1 MERKPSKY
9 MNGWILFFAGL
20 CCLCFGAVIVR
31 LFWMQVIDYDFY
43 REKASGQQTKVLT
56 VEAKRGAIYD
66 TNGKTLA
73 ISIETQQ
80 VTLEAVKIKTEE
92 QVELV
97 ARGLSDILGLDYD
110 STLATVQKKAT
121 WTLIK
126 RGVDQDTADTLRQ
139 YIKEN
144 GLGSIIYLSDDTTRY
159 YPYGSFLSHILGF
172 TGTDNNGLYGLESYY
187 DEQLSGTDGRIV
199 KATNAAGTELSSDY
213 EQYYEAQDG
222 NNLVL
227 TIDAFVQQCL
237 EENLETAVQDNKVR
251 DHVSGIVMDVK
262 TGAILAMANKPD
274 FDPNAA
280 WTLTDSAEAARIAAI
295 QDPDKRK
302 AELNKAL
309 TEQWRN
315 KAISNNYYPGSTFKI
330 VTASSALETGAV
342 GTDSSFYCPGFR
354 QVMDHKIHCWKTEGH
369 GPETL
374 AQAVQNS
381 CNPAFIEIGTR
392 LGIRNFYKYFKAF
405 GLTEKTGIDLPGE
418 ASGYF
423 WDVNRMTEVDLAV
436 LSFGQNFGITPL
448 QLLTA
453 VSTVANNGN
462 AVIPHVV
469 KEITDKNG
477 SVVHTTQ
484 TAATRQVISQ
494 ETSATIRE
502 ILESVVTTGTGKN
515 AYIAGY
521 RVAGKTGTSE
531 KVDVGEGAY
540 VSSFV
545 AFAPAD
551 DPQVAILILLDE
563 PTVQPITGGITVA
576 PIVRRVLSEV
586 LPYLGVEPEYTEA
599 ELAQKDVTVPDL
611 TNLSGYDAFN
621 KAKWVGLTTLTQ
633 GSGDKVTDQIPAP
646 GSTVS
651 QGSQVILY
659 MGGSKPADTVTVPD
673 LNKMSVQR
681 VKSALA
687 DIGLYVK
694 TSGVN
699 SAGTR
704 VVAIKQSVE
713 PGTKVPVGTV
723 ITVEF
728 NDLDQTAE

>member
-1 MERKPSKY
+1 MEKKPNRV
-9 MNGWILFFAGL
+9 MNFWIHFFTVI
-20 CCLCFGAVIVR
+20 CCACFAAVIVR
-31 LFWMQVIDYDFY
+31 LFWMQIIDYDFY
-43 REKASGQQTKVLT
+43 REKASDQQTKVLT

-73 ISIETQQ
+73 VSIETQQ
-80 VTLEAVKIKTEE
+80 VTLEAVKIKTPE
-92 QVELV
+92 QAELT
-97 ARGLSDILGLDYD
+97 ARGLSEILKLNYED
-110 STLATVQKKAT
+110 TLATVNKKAT

-126 RGVDQDTADTLRQ
+126 RGVDQDTADALRQ

-144 GLGSIIYLSDDTTRY
+144 KLGSIIYLSDDTTRY
-159 YPYGSFLSHILGF
+159 YPYGNFLSHILGF
-172 TGTDNNGLYGLESYY
+172 TGTDNNGLYGLEGYY

-237 EENLETAVQDNKVR
+237 EENLETAVLDNKVR

-262 TGAILAMANKPD
+262 TGAILGMANKPD
-274 FDPNAA
+274 FDPNDA
-280 WTLTDSAEAARIAAI
+280 WVLSDSSEAAKIAAI
-295 QDPDKRK
+295 QDPAARRE
-302 AELNKAL
+302 ALNKAL

-330 VTASSALETGAV
+330 VTAGSALETGAV

-354 QVMDHKIHCWKTEGH
+354 QVLDHKIHCWKTEGH

-381 CNPAFIEIGTR
+381 CNPAFIEIGAK
-392 LGIRNFYKYFKAF
+392 LGLRDFYKYFKAF

-423 WDVNRMTEVDLAV
+423 WDVNKMTEVDLAV

-453 VSTVANNGN
+453 VSTVANDGY
-462 AVIPHVV
+462 AVTPHVV

-477 SVVHTTQ
+477 SVVATTQ
-484 TAATRQVISQ
+484 TSATRQVISA
-494 ETSATIRE
+494 ETSKTVRE

-515 AYIAGY
+515 AYVAGY

-531 KVDVGEGAY
+531 KVDVGEDAY

-576 PIVRRVLSEV
+576 PIVRRILSEV

-599 ELAQKDVTVPDL
+599 ELAQKDVTVPDM

-633 GSGDKVTDQIPAP
+633 GSGETVTAQIPAP
-646 GSTVS
+646 GATVS

-659 MGGSKPADTVTVPD
+659 MGEQKPDTTVAVPN
-673 LNKMSVQR
+673 LTNMSVQR
-681 VKSALA
+681 VKSTLA
-687 DIGLYVK
+687 DIGLYVQ
-694 TSGVN
+694 TSGIN

-704 VVAIKQSVE
+704 VVAIKQSIE
-713 PGTKVPVGTV
+713 AGERVPIGTV

-728 NDLDQTAE
+728 NDLDQTSE